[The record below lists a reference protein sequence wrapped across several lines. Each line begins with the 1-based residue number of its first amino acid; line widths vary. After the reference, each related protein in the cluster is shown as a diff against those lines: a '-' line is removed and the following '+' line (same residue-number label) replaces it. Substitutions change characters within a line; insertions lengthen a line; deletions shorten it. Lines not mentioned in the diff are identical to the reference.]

1 MEHNANHGVN
11 ITKLYVEQEILD
23 LRQDIR
29 SSWAQVAYLRQQIKD
44 EYISIAKD
52 LKRIQDLSDTPSV

>member
-44 EYISIAKD
+44 EYISISKD
-52 LKRIQDLSDTPSV
+52 LKRI

>member
-44 EYISIAKD
+44 EYISISKD